1 MTSYTLVIVDSE
13 GNVINQSSL
22 VTTGQSLN
30 LEVNRLIENS
40 LYSYYIMATN
50 RIGDSEST
58 SINIGKYN
66 NHLEFLSCYYSDHTC
81 GRS

>member
-22 VTTGQSLN
+22 VTTGRSLS
-30 LEVNRLIENS
+30 LEVNRLMENS

-50 RIGDSEST
+50 KIGDSEST
-58 SINIGKYN
+58 SINISKYIVIT
-66 NHLEFLSCYYSDHTC
+66 D
-81 GRS
+81 

>member
-13 GNVINQSSL
+13 GNIINQSSL
-22 VTTGQSLN
+22 VTTGQSLS
-30 LEVNRLIENS
+30 LEVNMLMKNS

-58 SINIGKYN
+58 SIDISQY
-66 NHLEFLSCYYSDHTC
+66 H
-81 GRS
+81 

>member
-13 GNVINQSSL
+13 GNRINQSSL
-22 VTTGQSLN
+22 VITGQSLS
-30 LEVNRLIENS
+30 LEVNMLMENS

-58 SINIGKYN
+58 SINICKYIVIT
-66 NHLEFLSCYYSDHTC
+66 D
-81 GRS
+81 

>member
-13 GNVINQSSL
+13 GNIINQSSL
-22 VTTGQSLN
+22 ATTGQSLS
-30 LEVNRLIENS
+30 LEVNRLMENS

-58 SINIGKYN
+58 SINIGKYIIIT
-66 NHLEFLSCYYSDHTC
+66 D
-81 GRS
+81 

>member
-13 GNVINQSSL
+13 GNRINQSSL
-22 VTTGQSLN
+22 VTAGRSLSV
-30 LEVNRLIENS
+30 EVNMLMENS

-58 SINIGKYN
+58 SLNISKLVLKLMTLKLY
-66 NHLEFLSCYYSDHTC
+66 CYSNY
-81 GRS
+81 

>member
-22 VTTGQSLN
+22 VTTGQSLS
-30 LEVNRLIENS
+30 LEVNRLMENS

-58 SINIGKYN
+58 SINVGKYIVII
-66 NHLEFLSCYYSDHTC
+66 D
-81 GRS
+81 

>member
-22 VTTGQSLN
+22 VTTGQSLS
-30 LEVNRLIENS
+30 LEVNRLMENS

-58 SINIGKYN
+58 SINIGKYIIIT
-66 NHLEFLSCYYSDHTC
+66 D
-81 GRS
+81 

>member
-13 GNVINQSSL
+13 GNQSSL
-22 VTTGQSLN
+22 VSTGRSLS
-30 LEVNRLIENS
+30 LEVDMLMENS

-58 SINIGKYN
+58 SIDISKYT
-66 NHLEFLSCYYSDHTC
+66 NH
-81 GRS
+81 

>member
-13 GNVINQSSL
+13 GNRINQSS
-22 VTTGQSLN
+22 TGRSLS
-30 LEVNRLIENS
+30 LEVNRLMENS

-58 SINIGKYN
+58 SINICKYISLTLGN
-66 NHLEFLSCYYSDHTC
+66 
-81 GRS
+81 

>member
-13 GNVINQSSL
+13 GNRINQSSL
-22 VTTGQSLN
+22 VTTGRSLS
-30 LEVNRLIENS
+30 LEVNMLMENS

-58 SINIGKYN
+58 SINIGKYIVIT
-66 NHLEFLSCYYSDHTC
+66 D
-81 GRS
+81 

>member
-13 GNVINQSSL
+13 GNRIDQSSL
-22 VTTGQSLN
+22 VTTGQSLS
-30 LEVNRLIENS
+30 LEVNRLMENS

-58 SINIGKYN
+58 SVNISKYIS
-66 NHLEFLSCYYSDHTC
+66 LTL
-81 GRS
+81 GI

>member
-13 GNVINQSSL
+13 GNRINQSSL
-22 VTTGQSLN
+22 VTTGRSLG
-30 LEVNRLIENS
+30 LEVNRLMENS

-58 SINIGKYN
+58 SIDISKYIIIT
-66 NHLEFLSCYYSDHTC
+66 D
-81 GRS
+81 

>member
-13 GNVINQSSL
+13 GNRINQSSL
-22 VTTGQSLN
+22 VTTGASLS
-30 LEVNRLIENS
+30 LDVNRLIENS

-58 SINIGKYN
+58 SIYISKYN
-66 NHLEFLSCYYSDHTC
+66 NH
-81 GRS
+81 

>member
-1 MTSYTLVIVDSE
+1 MTSYTLVIMDSG

-22 VTTGQSLN
+22 VTTGRSLS
-30 LEVNRLIENS
+30 LEVNRLMENS

-50 RIGDSEST
+50 RIGDSKSS

-66 NHLEFLSCYYSDHTC
+66 LY
-81 GRS
+81 